1 MKRSSD
7 LEAVIKYI
15 KTYYNMGNNKLI
27 VSNSL
32 KFSIDKPEL
41 GNSYE
46 FYDDAS
52 GCNVYVINTIDTD
65 SKRTNLRIL
74 AHEAGHIYCGHFSEI
89 HEELD
94 ARVKYI
100 LEQHRAELVDQLNES
115 LGIDFADKLLE
126 KVIYDEEV
134 NNMLHDIAM
143 DMEVNSKILDKE
155 TIEELAGDVESL
167 FPPKEDETLRNMI
180 KKNIE
185 SKGLSSED
193 LELMNREVDDALNKM
208 KNKSYLHL
216 IGPWLYKDHATG
228 QPFED
233 GLSYPTYLMKIIEN
247 LDQFIKMLAAMNKQ
261 GNGNGNGQGDGNGS
275 GQGNLDPQSVSKEDI
290 SNLLNSLGSDAL
302 SQMINQAVGNSGNGS
317 SSENDSDSHGEG
329 KNHSSDSRSE
339 ANKDREDS
347 GNDYCKSK
355 GTVGGVRGYQET
367 RKDLDKVDMA
377 LKEVLKESKHKVISY
392 NTKKDLT
399 YFYNRGINR
408 GVLAPRY
415 KRSISVNTKPKL
427 VFLIDVSGSMNIDLV
442 NRIVG
447 TIARSIKR
455 FNRDLRYDIIAWDTD
470 LCHHYKDI
478 DPSKSI
484 PDIPYGGGT
493 EMARGIKYFK
503 DNYGP
508 DNTLIVIS
516 DFYDDLDHWAR
527 IESTM
532 SKYSIWGFQYGNS
545 SDNSRY
551 FKNLKYRKF

>member
-1 MKRSSD
+1 M
-7 LEAVIKYI
+7 
-15 KTYYNMGNNKLI
+15 
-27 VSNSL
+27 
-32 KFSIDKPEL
+32 
-41 GNSYE
+41 
-46 FYDDAS
+46 
-52 GCNVYVINTIDTD
+52 
-65 SKRTNLRIL
+65 

-216 IGPWLYKDHATG
+216 IGPWLYKDHATDK
-228 QPFED
+228 PFED

-261 GNGNGNGQGDGNGS
+261 GNGNGNGQGDGNG
-275 GQGNLDPQSVSKEDI
+275 QGNIDPQSVSKEDI

-302 SQMINQAVGNSGNGS
+302 SQMINQAVGNNGNGS
-317 SSENDSDSHGEG
+317 SSENNSDGQGEG

-339 ANKDREDS
+339 ANKDREES

-493 EMARGIKYFK
+493 EMARGIQYFK

-532 SKYSIWGFQYGNS
+532 SKYSIWGFQYGNN

>member
-216 IGPWLYKDHATG
+216 IGPWLYKDHATDK
-228 QPFED
+228 PFED

-261 GNGNGNGQGDGNGS
+261 GDGNGNGQGDGG

-317 SSENDSDSHGEG
+317 SSENDSNSQGEG

-347 GNDYCKSK
+347 GSDYCKSK
-355 GTVGGVRGYQET
+355 GIVGGVRGYQET

-532 SKYSIWGFQYGNS
+532 SKYSIWGFQYGNN

>member
-216 IGPWLYKDHATG
+216 IGPWLYKDHATDK
-228 QPFED
+228 PFED
-233 GLSYPTYLMKIIEN
+233 CLSYPTYLMKIIEN

-261 GNGNGNGQGDGNGS
+261 GDGNGNGQGDGNDG

-302 SQMINQAVGNSGNGS
+302 NQMINQAVGNSGNGS
-317 SSENDSDSHGEG
+317 SSENDSNSQGEG

-367 RKDLDKVDMA
+367 RKDVDKVDMA

-427 VFLIDVSGSMNIDLV
+427 VFLIDVSGSMNIGLV

-493 EMARGIKYFK
+493 EMANGIKYFK

-527 IESTM
+527 VESTM
-532 SKYSIWGFQYGNS
+532 SKYSIWGFQYGNN

>member
-32 KFSIDKPEL
+32 RFSIDKPEL

-52 GCNVYVINTIDTD
+52 GCDVYVINTIDTD

-126 KVIYDEEV
+126 KVIYDENV

-143 DMEVNSKILDKE
+143 DMEVNSKILDRE

-167 FPPKEDETLRNMI
+167 FPAKEDETLRNMI

-261 GNGNGNGQGDGNGS
+261 GDGNGNGQGDGNGS
-275 GQGNLDPQSVSKEDI
+275 GIDPQSVSKEDI

-302 SQMINQAVGNSGNGS
+302 SQMINQAVGNNGNGS
-317 SSENDSDSHGEG
+317 SSENDSNNHGEG

-339 ANKDREDS
+339 ANKDREES
-347 GNDYCKSK
+347 GNDYCNSK
-355 GTVGGVRGYQET
+355 GTQGGVRGYQET

-377 LKEVLKESKHKVISY
+377 LKEVLKESKHKVITY

-493 EMARGIKYFK
+493 EMANGIKYFK
-503 DNYGP
+503 NNYGP

-516 DFYDDLDHWAR
+516 DFYDNLDHWAR
-527 IESTM
+527 VESTM

>member
-52 GCNVYVINTIDTD
+52 GCDVYVINTIDTD

-261 GNGNGNGQGDGNGS
+261 GDGNGNS
-275 GQGNLDPQSVSKEDI
+275 QGNIDPQSVSKEDI

-302 SQMINQAVGNSGNGS
+302 SQMINQTVGNSGDGS
-317 SSENDSDSHGEG
+317 SSENNGDGQGEG

-339 ANKDREDS
+339 ANKDREES

-493 EMARGIKYFK
+493 EMARGIQYFK

-532 SKYSIWGFQYGNS
+532 SKYSIWGFQYGNN

>member
-261 GNGNGNGQGDGNGS
+261 GDGNGNGQGDGN

-317 SSENDSDSHGEG
+317 SSENDSDGQGEG

-347 GNDYCKSK
+347 GSDYCKSK

-377 LKEVLKESKHKVISY
+377 LKEVLKESKHKVITY

-455 FNRDLRYDIIAWDTD
+455 FNRDLRYDIIARDTD

-493 EMARGIKYFK
+493 EMANGIKYFK
-503 DNYGP
+503 NNYGP

-527 IESTM
+527 VESTM
-532 SKYSIWGFQYGNS
+532 SKYSIWGFQYGNN